1 MLLKI
6 QAGLLRPEHVTRL
19 NKNSDYK
26 IVVKTIGEKISSLQ
40 NMQKELE
47 DLESHHVEAF
57 KNHLKELMKE
67 LHADEARIEKLLESC
82 SFLRHSY
89 SEKKRTQ
96 NLADSYQK
104 HKWTGKL
111 TAASWGKQL
120 AASAAKVVLEEVGYL
135 KTYGIEG
142 ELRWDAAMV
151 FENSEGCGSDIYA
164 AINELQMKHSQEVE
178 GKATSMVAWL
188 DERPTRPG
196 VLVKIA
202 GSDQV
207 PQLQNRVKLLPEGGV
222 LWDTDASSS
231 GWIASARTQALCW
244 GLQCTFLSGIG
255 CFVQLCPNSA
265 PVTFLMIPGEQLS
278 KAGLLNFSEA
288 PAFVKTESGAKLV
301 REVVYWYTL
310 VHTDQILYM
319 PYTCYAILVFGFF
332 TNNTN
337 KATPEISTY

>member
-47 DLESHHVEAF
+47 DLESHQVEAF
-57 KNHLKELMKE
+57 GSRLKELMKE
-67 LHADEARIEKLLESC
+67 LRAVEARIEKLLESC
-82 SFLRHSY
+82 GFLRRSDG
-89 SEKKRTQ
+89 EKKRTQ

-104 HKWTGKL
+104 RKWTGKL

-120 AASAAKVVLEEVGYL
+120 AASAAKVVLEEVGYV

-178 GKATSMVAWL
+178 GKATSVVAWL

-202 GSDQV
+202 GGDQV
-207 PQLQNRVKLLPEGGV
+207 PQLQNRVKSLPEGGA
-222 LWDTDASSS
+222 LWHTDAGSS
-231 GWIASARTQALCW
+231 GWIAGARTRALCW
-244 GLQCTFLSGIG
+244 GPQRTPLAGIG

-310 VHTDQILYM
+310 VHTDQIFYM